1 VPNKELEYKQ
11 FSTFAFKSYTSTI
24 AHLLADSAMDI
35 NDFVDTSNIIRERT
49 KFLDKVTSRSSS
61 IFSTVSSIDY
71 YYRIEM
77 NNLFTNKDIR
87 DSINSLQLSYKDID
101 NSYGRN
107 QVSRATNSIFPKN
120 PNIFQMRHWPL
131 IPAMSLMLIMMTLST
146 SNYCM
151 TSISLQNL
159 NYRIVT
165 FVISLFIVL

>member
-1 VPNKELEYKQ
+1 MPNKELEYKQ

-87 DSINSLQLSYKDID
+87 DSINSFQLSYKDID

-120 PNIFQMRHWPL
+120 PNIFQMRHWLL

-159 NYRIVT
+159 NYKIVT